1 MCAATAEVAR
11 QGVADQGLIGI
22 GVLLQQAG
30 DTHQD
35 ATAAIAALRRLFV
48 DERLQHQ
55 TTDGVFWQTLRC
67 LDLPSLS
74 RPNGQAAGVLG
85 LAIHQD
91 SASPAVFGATAKPHR
106 GIGALVTQ
114 YMQQKCLGRG
124 VWRDAVVVVL
134 KGGHSSGFIAR
145 HSRFAVLE
153 PPGRQL
159 GAVAVTQAI
168 G

>member
-1 MCAATAEVAR
+1 MGAATAEVAR
-11 QGVADQGLIGI
+11 QGVADHGPIGI
-22 GVLLQQAG
+22 GVLRQQAG

-55 TTDGVFWQTLRC
+55 TTDGVFWQALRC

-74 RPNGQAAGVLG
+74 RPKGQTAGVLS

-91 SASPAVFGATAKPHR
+91 SASPAVFSATAKTHG
-106 GIGALVTQ
+106 GIGALLTQ
-114 YMQQKCLGRG
+114 HMQQKCLGCS

-134 KGGHSSGFIAR
+134 KGGHSCSFIAR
-145 HSRFAVLE
+145 RSMFAVLK

-159 GAVAVTQAI
+159 SAVAVTQAI